1 MATVPSL
8 AEEHKVVASTEKKGE
23 PVTHTC
29 INPSPAVT
37 NILISKLMWVIH
49 AVKFTP

>member
-1 MATVPSL
+1 MAAVPSL
-8 AEEHKVVASTEKKGE
+8 VQEHKVVASTEKKNR